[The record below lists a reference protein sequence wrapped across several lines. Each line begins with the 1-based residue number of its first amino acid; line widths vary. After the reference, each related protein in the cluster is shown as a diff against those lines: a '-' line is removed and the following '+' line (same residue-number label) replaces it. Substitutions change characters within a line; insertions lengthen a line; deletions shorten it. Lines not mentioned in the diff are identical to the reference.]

1 MDDMQ
6 QIIGRINQL
15 TAISREREL
24 TGPELSER
32 QRLRAAYMKNFNASF
47 RSELDSTFVE
57 TEDGEKVPLRDWN
70 ERVRK
75 DAEDAF
81 KS

>member
-1 MDDMQ
+1 MDEMQ
-6 QIIGRINQL
+6 QIIERINQL
-15 TAISREREL
+15 TATSREREL
-24 TGPELSER
+24 TEAELHER
-32 QRLRAAYMKNFNASF
+32 RQLRAAYMKNFRASF
-47 RSELDSTFVE
+47 RGELDSTFVQ
-57 TEDGEKVPLRDWN
+57 TDDGEKVPLRDWN